1 MSQKQK
7 QFFLQEQLKT
17 IKRELGME
25 KDEKEVCDTWL
36 VRLIVCTGTCEEAAR
51 TDGKADN
58 PTGFEETD

>member
-25 KDEKEVCDTWL
+25 KDEKEACD
-36 VRLIVCTGTCEEAAR
+36 A
-51 TDGKADN
+51 
-58 PTGFEETD
+58 